1 MTTQPG
7 ISVAVLFGAIRRAS
21 ELLTGVVAVLEPALE
36 RAAAVSAGQLSL
48 LDGESTGSQREVTG
62 RIAEWASEVLEP
74 LERLLGLASAS
85 PYLVAQDDIQKR
97 IIRDLREE
105 VARLHDQVS
114 LLRAVALDGL
124 ARSPN

>member
-7 ISVAVLFGAIRRAS
+7 ISVAVLFSAIRRAS

-48 LDGESTGSQREVTG
+48 LDGETTGSQREVTD
-62 RIAEWASEVLEP
+62 RIATWASEVLEP

-114 LLRAVALDGL
+114 LLKAVALDGL

>member
-1 MTTQPG
+1 
-7 ISVAVLFGAIRRAS
+7 
-21 ELLTGVVAVLEPALE
+21 VLEPALE